1 MPQIIDVQ
9 GSPEQVGYRREIRN
23 GTVSTILTCFNAQ
36 NDGGGRWWDYRVEVF
51 VQGVRV
57 GERTVNVFDL
67 RDVSRIVRDAIESVL
82 DLALANGTL
91 QLTLVPTATEG
102 VA

>member
-1 MPQIIDVQ
+1 MPQIIEVQ
-9 GSPEQVGYRREIRN
+9 GNPDKVGYRREIRN

-57 GERTVNVFDL
+57 GERIVNVFDL
-67 RDVSRIVRDAIESVL
+67 RDTDRLVRDAIESVL
-82 DLALANGTL
+82 DFALSDGTL
-91 QLTLVPTATEG
+91 QLTLAPTATEE